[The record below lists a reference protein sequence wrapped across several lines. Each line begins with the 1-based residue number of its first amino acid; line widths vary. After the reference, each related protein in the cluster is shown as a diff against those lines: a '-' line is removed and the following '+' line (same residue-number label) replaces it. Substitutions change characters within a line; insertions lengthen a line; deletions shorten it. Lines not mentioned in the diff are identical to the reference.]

1 MCYSDLCIFDT
12 NLCVSLN
19 LCRCSTIFRRCYAD
33 LYKYVSQFTL
43 SFMYIDVPWF
53 SLQINPVN
61 FGLNL
66 AEVCP
71 STENMLRTAN
81 RDPDCLVFGTR
92 WAPLRRKPSLRLETP
107 CVLMCQ
113 GMKVASVGKLVGS
126 SLGSEEWQEFL
137 ANIFLTD
144 KWQRIPNKC
153 LSPV

>member
-1 MCYSDLCIFDT
+1 MCFFD
-12 NLCVSLN
+12 

-53 SLQINPVN
+53 SLQ
-61 FGLNL
+61 
-66 AEVCP
+66 
-71 STENMLRTAN
+71 STQWTLVWTWQKFALLQKTCCEPRTEIRTAWYLG
-81 RDPDCLVFGTR
+81 PGGTL
-92 WAPLRRKPSLRLETP
+92 AQETESSTRNA
-107 CVLMCQ
+107 MCFDVSRHE
-113 GMKVASVGKLVGS
+113 VASVGKLVGS